1 MIRVTPGGPI
11 RNITAYDLYAQ
22 VIVPSGTEVED
33 DCSCDSAFMLKVV
46 DEIGTSIRKSFHW
59 VEPDVPIYLYMDN
72 AGGHGSKKCKREY
85 KKKLR
90 DKYNV
95 LIIWQIAQSPETNM
109 LDLGV
114 WMSFQSLVER
124 LHQFS
129 IMEADHLH
137 LSVKKAWMIYSGF
150 VKLNEVHE
158 RWKEVMA
165 LIIQDK
171 GGNELVDKYRNSE
184 DRKKYL
190 PPIMAA
196 IEMEEDLDSVCDI
209 EDEVDCKLDDID
221 DEV

>member
-1 MIRVTPGGPI
+1 
-11 RNITAYDLYAQ
+11 
-22 VIVPSGTEVED
+22 
-33 DCSCDSAFMLKVV
+33 
-46 DEIGTSIRKSFHW
+46 
-59 VEPDVPIYLYMDN
+59 MDN

-109 LDLGV
+109 LDLGI

-137 LSVKKAWMIYSGF
+137 SSVKKAWMIYSGF

-209 EDEVDCKLDDID
+209 EDEVDCESDDIE
-221 DEV
+221 DEL